1 MSKTLRT
8 NTSVWSGVFR
18 RIVQQ
23 LEIDPDIQRVVGVSN
38 LRSWKGVPGDRAPFE
53 PTATS
58 PVVRLTP
65 QPANVD
71 WYSPDAQLGTL
82 NVLVEIAVQS
92 LCVDDVADLWET
104 IVQPLR
110 PGADD
115 AQGGS
120 FALDLVALGAETG
133 EIVFSDPAFDPKPWD
148 SPEGVFLAAGRFHL
162 RIVRQLNP

>member
-1 MSKTLRT
+1 MPKALKT
-8 NTSVWSGVFR
+8 NTSVWSAVFR

-23 LEIDPDIQRVVGVSN
+23 LEADPDILRVIGKDN
-38 LRSWKGVPGDRAPFE
+38 LRSWKGVPGDRNPFE
-53 PTATS
+53 PSAGK

-65 QPANVD
+65 QPAGVD

-104 IVQPLR
+104 LVQPIR
-110 PGADD
+110 PGASDP
-115 AQGGS
+115 QNNS

-162 RIVRQLNP
+162 RIVRELNP